1 MLIVHVVRQFW
12 PGVGG
17 LEDFVLQL
25 ARRQV
30 AAGHQ
35 VRVVTLDRIFD
46 SSDNRRLPH
55 RDAIDG
61 IEVRRVRWFGS
72 RRYPIAPG
80 QLLAIRGADLV
91 HVHALD
97 FAYDYLALTRPLHR
111 RPMVFS
117 THGLFF
123 HTPFASRAKE
133 LYFRTITRLGSF
145 AYRAI
150 AASSAQDEARFRTI
164 RRRGVLTVENGV
176 ALDKFAG
183 LAGSGTRNIIAFG
196 RIAPNKRVDQLIEW
210 FARLAHRQPDWTLT
224 IAGKPM
230 GVSLDALRMQAS
242 QLGVANRVTFHEL
255 PSDDELRALIGRASV
270 FACASDYE
278 GFGLAAIEAA
288 AAGLYLALSPIEP
301 FRRSL
306 AATGH
311 GTIVDFADPASPA
324 AFIDA
329 YAAAQGTPPPT
340 PASLEARF
348 GWQAVSEQFQHV
360 YDCIT
365 GRTRRRIDTVAICP
379 ITAQDATAHIAGLL
393 AKGEPAWVA
402 FANQHTINTAARD
415 PVVRD
420 MLAKSFVIPD
430 GVAIDV
436 ASKLLYGSKFPEN
449 LNGTDYL
456 PGLLQ
461 ALPPQRLFL
470 LGSKPGVAKRA
481 GELIRAIA
489 PQHAISGS
497 HHGFADAQATQELVA
512 QLRFEQP
519 TLLLVGMGHPYQERW
534 IAEHAA
540 DLPLV
545 SMTVGAWFDFLSS
558 HVPRAPLWMR
568 RIRMEWCY
576 RLYLEPKRMFSR
588 YITGGFIFMGHVIA
602 QKLRGDRI

>member
-1 MLIVHVVRQFW
+1 M
-12 PGVGG
+12 
-17 LEDFVLQL
+17 
-25 ARRQV
+25 
-30 AAGHQ
+30 
-35 VRVVTLDRIFD
+35 RVVTLDRIFD
-46 SSDNRRLPH
+46 STDVARLPH
-55 RDAIDG
+55 RDQIDG
-61 IEVRRVRWFGS
+61 IDVRRMRWFGS
-72 RRYPIAPG
+72 KRYPIAPG
-80 QLLAIRGADLV
+80 QLLAIRDADLV

-111 RPMVFS
+111 RPMIFS

-133 LYFRTITRLGSF
+133 LYFKTITKLGSF

-164 RRRGVLTVENGV
+164 RQRGVLAVENGV
-176 ALDKFAG
+176 ALDKFAN
-183 LAGSGTRNIIAFG
+183 LAARGTRNIIAFG
-196 RIAPNKRVDQLIEW
+196 RIAPNKRIDQLIEW
-210 FARLAHRQPDWTLT
+210 FARLTHVQPDWTLT

-230 GVSLDALRMQAS
+230 GVSLDALRAQAG
-242 QLGVANRVTFHEL
+242 QLGVADRVTFHEF
-255 PSDDELRALIGRASV
+255 PSDDELRALIARASV
-270 FACASDYE
+270 FACASEYE

-306 AATGH
+306 TATGH
-311 GTIVDFADPASPA
+311 GAIVDFADPTSPA

-329 YAAAQGTPPPT
+329 YAAGQANLPPP
-340 PASLEARF
+340 PQSLEARF
-348 GWQAVSEQFQHV
+348 GWQAVSEQFEHV
-360 YDCIT
+360 YCCVT
-365 GRTRRRIDTVAICP
+365 GRTRRLIDTVAIYP
-379 ITAQDATAHIAGLL
+379 INASNATAHIAELL
-393 AKGEPAWVA
+393 ARSEPAWVA

-430 GVAIDV
+430 GIAIDV
-436 ASKLLYGSKFPEN
+436 ASKLLYGRDFPEN

-456 PGLLQ
+456 PNLLQ

-470 LGSKPGVAKRA
+470 LGSKPGVAERA
-481 GELIRAIA
+481 GQLIRAIA
-489 PQHAISGS
+489 PQHAISGW
-497 HHGFADAQATQELVA
+497 HHGFADAQATQELIA
-512 QLRFEQP
+512 QLRSKQP

-545 SMTVGAWFDFLSS
+545 AMTVGAWFDFLSS

-588 YITGGFIFMGHVIA
+588 YITGGFIFMGHVIT
-602 QKLRGDRI
+602 QNLRGDRI